1 MYATTE
7 AYQDMVAAEV
17 REKTP
22 QSFVDCQH
30 FQAVDVPG
38 RMPGLPQTS
47 RKRPSMTAP
56 KLVYSSGHGDLG
68 RNVGHSD
75 ESPGLGEHGTRQDFW
90 EQRDKDTKLQY
101 ILLKTNTKEMNN
113 YTVNFTTP
121 VESTNSTTE
130 SFWLLDHLRICTFS
144 INLLFGFPTHSY
156 IIWLI
161 ITGTGSGVALEFF
174 ILNLSVCELGICLN
188 SLISALS
195 FSFFSLSTFRSFS
208 LGLVTTGRP
217 VFQCL
222 ICVER
227 YLAVVYP
234 VIFLKYKPLR
244 YRVICCTAAWIT
256 ILGSCFCYLFIDTKT
271 GQIHKQ
277 FFSLQFLLALCI
289 QLFCVVA
296 VLRALKQ
303 SGPGE
308 RRREREEENHMKR
321 RAFQIILITTIS
333 MTIIYVPFATV
344 GLFTILTNHYIHKLW
359 ITGLICYVLA
369 GFVQPV
375 LFLHRT
381 GKLSCSCA
389 P

>member
-1 MYATTE
+1 
-7 AYQDMVAAEV
+7 
-17 REKTP
+17 
-22 QSFVDCQH
+22 
-30 FQAVDVPG
+30 
-38 RMPGLPQTS
+38 
-47 RKRPSMTAP
+47 
-56 KLVYSSGHGDLG
+56 
-68 RNVGHSD
+68 
-75 ESPGLGEHGTRQDFW
+75 
-90 EQRDKDTKLQY
+90 
-101 ILLKTNTKEMNN
+101 MNN

-121 VESTNSTTE
+121 EESTNSTTE

-161 ITGTGSGVALEFF
+161 ITGTGSGVASEFF

-188 SLISALS
+188 CSIYIMSACFQRISQLLFFLQGLSL
-195 FSFFSLSTFRSFS
+195 
-208 LGLVTTGRP
+208 TGRP
-217 VFQCL
+217 LFQCL

-234 VIFLKYKPLR
+234 VTFLKYKPLR
-244 YRVICCTAAWIT
+244 YRVICCTVAWIT
-256 ILGSCFCYLFIDTKT
+256 SLGSCFCSLFFYTNT
-271 GQIHKQ
+271 EQIHSQ
-277 FFSLQFLLALCI
+277 IFLLQFLLALCI

-303 SGPGE
+303 LGPGE